1 MLKLKRPLNE
11 ETQTQDKREE
21 KRTGENGDGCRE
33 LGKQRQAQA
42 AAAAKVQGREKLQMP
57 TQNSQAATPA
67 LGITGACPSVCLR
80 APES

>member
-1 MLKLKRPLNE
+1 MKKYRRR
-11 ETQTQDKREE
+11 TKGRKREQVRMGMAAGSWE
-21 KRTGENGDGCRE
+21 SNARH
-33 LGKQRQAQA
+33 RQQL
-42 AAAAKVQGREKLQMP
+42 QGREKLQMP